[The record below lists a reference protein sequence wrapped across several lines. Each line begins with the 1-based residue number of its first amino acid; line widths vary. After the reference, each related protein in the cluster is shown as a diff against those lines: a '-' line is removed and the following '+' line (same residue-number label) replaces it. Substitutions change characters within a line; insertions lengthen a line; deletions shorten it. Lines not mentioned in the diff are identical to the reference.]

1 MRTELARRVW
11 SAVLVGTLVFAAAG
25 TVVAQ
30 DRPGEPSGLALG
42 QRSRVAGDIVARG
55 MMQGPGHQGDGGMTP
70 GHPMGG
76 MQNAARHYIEEMIPH
91 HEAAVVMAE
100 LGLAQA
106 EHSELR
112 ALAVEIIRVQTE
124 EIALMRDWYRA
135 WYGADVAAGT
145 MRGRMMGMG
154 GDHDATAIDG
164 ARPFDKAF
172 IEAMIP
178 HHEMAVRM
186 STMALSRVDQAELR
200 ALLTAI
206 IVGQSDEISLM
217 RGWYEGWY
225 RTPVPDHGGMQAH

>member
-1 MRTELARRVW
+1 MRTEYTRRLLPG
-11 SAVLVGTLVFAAAG
+11 VLVGTLVFAAAG

-30 DRPGEPSGLALG
+30 DRPADPSGLAH
-42 QRSRVAGDIVARG
+42 G
-55 MMQGPGHQGDGGMTP
+55 MMQGHGPHGGDMTP

-91 HEAAVVMAE
+91 HEDAVVMAE
-100 LGLAQA
+100 LALAQA

-112 ALAVEIIRVQTE
+112 ALAVDIIRVQTE
-124 EIALMRDWYRA
+124 EIVLMRDWYRA

-154 GDHDATAIDG
+154 GDHDATALDG

-186 STMALSRVDQAELR
+186 SAMALPRVDQPELR
-200 ALLTAI
+200 ALLQAI
-206 IVGQSDEISLM
+206 VAGQSDEIALM

-225 RTPVPDHGGMQAH
+225 GATAPDHGGMRAH